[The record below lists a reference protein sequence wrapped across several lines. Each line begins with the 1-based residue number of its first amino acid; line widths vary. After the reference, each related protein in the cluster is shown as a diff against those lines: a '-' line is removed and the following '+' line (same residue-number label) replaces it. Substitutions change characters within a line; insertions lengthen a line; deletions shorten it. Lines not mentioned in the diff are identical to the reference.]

1 MFPKLRPLNCS
12 RTWGQSWLE
21 RKRRFQMTSKKN
33 ELSKNYTYIIL
44 SIIYLRG
51 ERFLIAI
58 VENGWLGMEWAS
70 SRAVFMIRRLL
81 VIFVSCRVVPHSVR
95 ARKRSRCYVIRG
107 LKLGKVGG
115 GKKRRKKIET
125 KQLCRLINIR
135 RWFFFTNITS
145 RLSNR
150 GIREIT
156 ILFRRESSNFSHFS
170 FGREK
175 IRYGKERHAVL
186 IRKENTR
193 KKREKRMEKR
203 EEYVRALLRN
213 A

>member
-1 MFPKLRPLNCS
+1 ML
-12 RTWGQSWLE
+12 
-21 RKRRFQMTSKKN
+21 
-33 ELSKNYTYIIL
+33 
-44 SIIYLRG
+44 
-51 ERFLIAI
+51 
-58 VENGWLGMEWAS
+58 
-70 SRAVFMIRRLL
+70 
-81 VIFVSCRVVPHSVR
+81 
-95 ARKRSRCYVIRG
+95 CYPR

-193 KKREKRMEKR
+193 KKREKRKQR
-203 EEYVRALLRN
+203 LFDTSRKSHFFSIFLYINFLPVNITRN
-213 A
+213 NRQEQVNKFKTNFQIYELIDF

>member
-1 MFPKLRPLNCS
+1 M
-12 RTWGQSWLE
+12 
-21 RKRRFQMTSKKN
+21 
-33 ELSKNYTYIIL
+33 
-44 SIIYLRG
+44 
-51 ERFLIAI
+51 
-58 VENGWLGMEWAS
+58 
-70 SRAVFMIRRLL
+70 
-81 VIFVSCRVVPHSVR
+81 
-95 ARKRSRCYVIRG
+95 
-107 LKLGKVGG
+107 GG
-115 GKKRRKKIET
+115 GKKEEKRSKRNEITLSINKYET
-125 KQLCRLINIR
+125 MIFLYSGI
-135 RWFFFTNITS
+135 S